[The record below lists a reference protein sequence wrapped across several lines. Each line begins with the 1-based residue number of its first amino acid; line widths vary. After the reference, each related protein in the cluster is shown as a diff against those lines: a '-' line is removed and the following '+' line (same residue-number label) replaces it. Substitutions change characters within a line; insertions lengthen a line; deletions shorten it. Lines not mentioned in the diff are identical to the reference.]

1 MHACVWRP
9 VRVQNQDAVRFLVYE
24 RGMGCFG
31 PPDSHTLC
39 MAWRPAHMVKFQTL
53 ELNMGDAGPSVAS
66 FLILCTCQQRGGPAH
81 D

>member
-1 MHACVWRP
+1 M
-9 VRVQNQDAVRFLVYE
+9 LVCGVLYVYKIKMQYVSWCTK
-24 RGMGCFG
+24 GGWVVLAHQTAIHC
-31 PPDSHTLC
+31 
-39 MAWRPAHMVKFQTL
+39 AWRPAHMVKFQTL

>member
-9 VRVQNQDAVRFLVYE
+9 VRVQNQDAVRFLAHQTAIH
-24 RGMGCFG
+24 C
-31 PPDSHTLC
+31 
-39 MAWRPAHMVKFQTL
+39 AWRPAHMVKFQTL